1 MILTVLKVEE
11 FIQHMELRGCF
22 VEDLSEGSSNVSS
35 HVPAE
40 RGVVPNDV
48 SMAVPSSRVR

>member
-1 MILTVLKVEE
+1 MLKVEE

-48 SMAVPSSRVR
+48 SMVVPSSRVR

>member
-1 MILTVLKVEE
+1 M
-11 FIQHMELRGCF
+11 QRMALRGFF
-22 VEDLSEGSSNVSS
+22 VKDLWEGSSNVSS

-48 SMAVPSSRVR
+48 SMAVRSFFQSSEIVP